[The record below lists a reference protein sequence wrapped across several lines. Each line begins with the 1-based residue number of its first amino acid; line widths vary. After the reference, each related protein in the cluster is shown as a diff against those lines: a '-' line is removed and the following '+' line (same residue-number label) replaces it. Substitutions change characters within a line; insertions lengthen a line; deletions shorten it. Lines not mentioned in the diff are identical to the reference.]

1 MTDSLL
7 QHLTPDEVEL
17 WAQGLLPAAR
27 DAHLAQ
33 CAECRT
39 IAERER
45 KLIRELSQL
54 TRFAP
59 EFGCVERV
67 MAKVKIPTPSGPHLR
82 PHTDAY
88 QPRGAA
94 VAHRDLHRTTA
105 ADEGDQR
112 APSHIPERAG
122 QRPDLRPCDLDAH
135 TRLDLVPGDVRDQRT
150 ESIDVDDFPD
160 QHRAVV
166 VGSGERGA
174 VHLGDGMTHV

>member
-7 QHLTPDEVEL
+7 PHLTPDEVEL

-54 TRFAP
+54 TRFTP
-59 EFGCVERV
+59 EFGFVERV

-82 PHTDAY
+82 PHTDA
-88 QPRGAA
+88 
-94 VAHRDLHRTTA
+94 
-105 ADEGDQR
+105 
-112 APSHIPERAG
+112 
-122 QRPDLRPCDLDAH
+122 
-135 TRLDLVPGDVRDQRT
+135 
-150 ESIDVDDFPD
+150 
-160 QHRAVV
+160 
-166 VGSGERGA
+166 
-174 VHLGDGMTHV
+174 

>member
-1 MTDSLL
+1 MTGSLL

-59 EFGCVERV
+59 EFGFVERV

-82 PHTDAY
+82 PHTD
-88 QPRGAA
+88 
-94 VAHRDLHRTTA
+94 
-105 ADEGDQR
+105 
-112 APSHIPERAG
+112 S
-122 QRPDLRPCDLDAH
+122 
-135 TRLDLVPGDVRDQRT
+135 
-150 ESIDVDDFPD
+150 
-160 QHRAVV
+160 
-166 VGSGERGA
+166 
-174 VHLGDGMTHV
+174 